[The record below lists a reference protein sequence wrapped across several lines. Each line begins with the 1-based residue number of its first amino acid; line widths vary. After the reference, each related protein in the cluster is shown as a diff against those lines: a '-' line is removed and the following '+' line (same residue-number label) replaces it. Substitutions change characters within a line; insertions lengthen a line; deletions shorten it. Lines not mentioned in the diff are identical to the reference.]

1 MNARDAR
8 FAALDDYVTGS
19 MQDADAAAFE
29 EALFDDAARGAN
41 EDAAYFDELARSMR
55 FIGRHGVIGRSFTR
69 VEVER
74 LSKKERMLILELD
87 AKKPMELEP
96 WGDDID
102 VVVTHLPV
110 DLRGADTAD
119 VVVERP
125 DGTHIKTFRD
135 IGCDPADGSLFA
147 YCEAPLARIALMSG
161 PTVTRVIAER
171 DGKRSQVAEFHV
183 SPQVG

>member
-8 FAALDDYVTGS
+8 VAALDDYVTGS
-19 MQDADAAAFE
+19 MQEHDASAFE

-55 FIGRHGVIGRSFTR
+55 FVGRHGVIGRSFTR
-69 VEVER
+69 AEVDRLAQVER
-74 LSKKERMLILELD
+74 MHILELD
-87 AKKPMELEP
+87 AAQPMGLVP
-96 WGDDID
+96 WGDDVD

-110 DLRGADTAD
+110 DLRGADLVD

-125 DGTHIKTFRD
+125 DGAHIKTFRD
-135 IGCDPADGSLFA
+135 VGFDPADGSVFA

-171 DGKRSQVAEFHV
+171 GGKRAQVAEFHV
-183 SPQVG
+183 TPLAR

>member
-19 MQDADAAAFE
+19 MQDADAGAFE

-41 EDAAYFDELARSMR
+41 EETAYYDELVRSMR
-55 FIGRHGVIGRSFTR
+55 FIGRHGAIGRSFTR
-69 VEVER
+69 AEIEA
-74 LSKKERMLILELD
+74 LSKKERMHILELD
-87 AKKPMELEP
+87 AAKHIVLEP
-96 WGDDID
+96 WDDDVD

-110 DLRGADTAD
+110 DLRGADLVD

-135 IGCDPADGSLFA
+135 VGFDPVDGNVFA

-171 DGKRSQVAEFHV
+171 AGKRAQVAEFHL